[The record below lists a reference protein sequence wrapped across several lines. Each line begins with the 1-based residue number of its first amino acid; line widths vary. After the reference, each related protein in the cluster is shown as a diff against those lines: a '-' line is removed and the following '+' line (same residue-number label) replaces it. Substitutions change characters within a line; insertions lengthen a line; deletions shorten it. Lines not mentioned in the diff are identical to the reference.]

1 MHPSVP
7 IEELL
12 SDSGWLRSLAASLVG
27 DPALADDLVQ
37 DAWLA
42 AQRHPPRAGEERP
55 WFARVVANLARNA
68 RRGRARR
75 AAREE
80 LAHGMSAAQRVQA
93 TPAELAQAAEAQR
106 LLAEAV
112 TRLPEGQRAVIVLC
126 YFQGLDSNAAGA
138 RLGLSPSAVRTRLQ
152 AALAALRADLDRS
165 TAGGRAAWA
174 GMLAGL
180 ARKGAEPAAFVAATS
195 ALSGPIALALAA
207 SVAALALAVVFATR
221 AERDEAAAERVELAA
236 SDVEA
241 RGDAKEPARAS
252 GDAPVLESG
261 ARAALPT
268 VEELR
273 PGPGAA
279 SAPAAGPALETAK
292 ISGVLR
298 VDGRPPE
305 WPLALR
311 LAPPLPPPDASGQRA
326 RVRPIE
332 LALAPEA
339 GGVFAFED
347 LPVGWSGTLR
357 VEHHVFADGASEL
370 ALHAPRTDLAL
381 ELRAGPAIVGRILAP
396 DGRPAADLRAT
407 CELRYGH
414 PVNEGNMTAS
424 AGADCRADGRFRIPL
439 RTWDGWCELTLRV
452 EAPGVG
458 FLHQAPARFDPRVGL
473 DLGELVLEPCRV
485 LAFRVRDP
493 RGRPLAGVFARV
505 DGAAWSFASAPT
517 DAEGRGTLGFVPER
531 PVALRFGAL
540 RHADRVVT
548 VAGES
553 ELEVELEPLATL
565 ELRLT
570 GARAGEAEDVLV
582 TAPRAAFVQDETGWG
597 RTSGVRV
604 GSGDGTPFLR
614 STGAPGEPLSY
625 AFKPSAAG
633 TLTLV
638 GLVPGVPLTLEVRSL
653 ELRVLAVSTHTAAPM
668 EWATLEIAVP

>member
-55 WFARVVANLARNA
+55 WLARVVANLARNA

-75 AAREE
+75 AAREQ

-126 YFQGLDSNAAGA
+126 YFQGLDSSAAGA
-138 RLGLSPSAVRTRLQ
+138 RLGLSPSAVRTRMQ
-152 AALAALRADLDRS
+152 AALAALRAELDRS

-180 ARKGAEPAAFVAATS
+180 ARTGAEPAAAVVATS

-207 SVAALALAVVFATR
+207 GAAALALAVVFATR
-221 AERDEAAAERVELAA
+221 GERDEAAPERIALAGPDA
-236 SDVEA
+236 EA
-241 RGDAKEPARAS
+241 RGEATEPGPAS
-252 GDAPVLESG
+252 GVAPALESG
-261 ARAALPT
+261 ARAALPA
-268 VEELR
+268 VEEVR
-273 PGPGAA
+273 PEPGP
-279 SAPAAGPALETAK
+279 APALAPALETAT

-305 WPLALR
+305 WPLALQ
-311 LAPPLPPPDASGQRA
+311 LAPPLPPPEASGQRA

-339 GGVFAFED
+339 SGVFAFED

-357 VEHHVFADGASEL
+357 VENHVFADGASEL
-370 ALHAPRTDLAL
+370 ALHAPRTDLVL
-381 ELRAGPAIVGRILAP
+381 ELRAGPAVVGRILAP
-396 DGRPAADLRAT
+396 DGRPAAGIRAT

-414 PVNEGNMTAS
+414 PVGEGNMTSS

-458 FLHQAPARFDPRVGL
+458 FLHQAPPRFDPRAGL
-473 DLGELVLEPCRV
+473 DLGELLLEPCRV

-582 TAPRAAFVQDETGWG
+582 TAPRAAFVQDATGWERAPG
-597 RTSGVRV
+597 LRV
-604 GSGDGTPFLR
+604 GSGDGYPFMR
-614 STGAPGEPLSY
+614 AVGAPSEPLSY
-625 AFKPSAAG
+625 AFKWSAAG
-633 TLTLV
+633 TLALV
-638 GLVPGVPLTLEVRSL
+638 GLVPGVPLTLEVRGL
-653 ELRVLAVSTHTAAPM
+653 EQRVLAVSTHTAAPM